1 MNKFSEIYDLV
12 KRDRILRGETL
23 NTELLNVFV
32 DR

>member
-12 KRDRILRGETL
+12 KRDRILRGETF